1 MKSVIICDM
10 EGVIQKMNKGA
21 AEMFGYDPK
30 ELIGIKRV
38 SLFSPG
44 EIVLQNVLGW
54 LEKADIDGENN
65 IKTNFIRKD
74 GSTFGAEI
82 TITPNFANG
91 KDKPQTGYCGITKEL
106 DERVNIPIKFTT
118 KIIKGIA
125 ITRGGFTLASILP
138 MMIVAYILS
147 FYNILNL
154 LNAFISIL
162 GIICLHIFSNLY
174 NDFFDVSYG
183 SDEENKEYFNVGS
196 KSLMLRGAQ
205 ISGGSRAIELGLTTL
220 KKTSSL
226 GNIMLFLSIICLLIL
241 SFNSYIVTGS
251 SSNVF
256 MMSLIGATGVFL
268 GFFYTAKPLRLSARK
283 GLGELTIF
291 LAFGPLLTLGS
302 MFSMSNIS
310 IDLNSSI
317 IQTIFLIGIPLGL
330 LTTNILFINQFPDY
344 ESDKKTGKTNLVVIF
359 GKKISRWIY
368 LISNALIFVTLLSFI
383 KVMPSEFPFFN
394 KPPFYVGLF
403 CLLVYALYISV
414 GLIKKYNSRD
424 LVFYNIQTIYFQ
436 IIFCVVL
443 IISFYL

>member
-54 LEKADIDGENN
+54 LEKADKDGENN

-74 GSTFGAEI
+74 GSKFGAEI

-106 DERVNIPIKFTT
+106 EDRVNIPIKFTT

-162 GIICLHIFSNLY
+162 GVICLHIFSNLY

-196 KSLMLRGAQ
+196 KSLILRGAQ

-241 SFNSYIVTGS
+241 SFNSYLITGS

-256 MMSLIGATGVFL
+256 MMSLIAATGVFL

-317 IQTIFLIGIPLGL
+317 IQTIFFIGIPLGL

-368 LISNALIFVTLLSFI
+368 LISNALIFVTLLLFI
-383 KVMPSEFPFFN
+383 KVMPLEFPFFI

>member
-54 LEKADIDGENN
+54 LEKADKYGENN

-82 TITPNFANG
+82 IITPNFANG

-317 IQTIFLIGIPLGL
+317 IQTIFFIGIPLGL

>member
-1 MKSVIICDM
+1 L
-10 EGVIQKMNKGA
+10 GV
-21 AEMFGYDPK
+21 
-30 ELIGIKRV
+30 
-38 SLFSPG
+38 
-44 EIVLQNVLGW
+44 
-54 LEKADIDGENN
+54 
-65 IKTNFIRKD
+65 
-74 GSTFGAEI
+74 
-82 TITPNFANG
+82 
-91 KDKPQTGYCGITKEL
+91 
-106 DERVNIPIKFTT
+106 
-118 KIIKGIA
+118 
-125 ITRGGFTLASILP
+125 
-138 MMIVAYILS
+138 
-147 FYNILNL
+147 
-154 LNAFISIL
+154 
-162 GIICLHIFSNLY
+162 ICLHIFSNLY

-196 KSLMLRGAQ
+196 KSLFLRGAQ

-226 GNIMLFLSIICLLIL
+226 GNVMLFLSIICLLIL
-241 SFNSYIVTGS
+241 SLNSYMVTGS

-256 MMSLIGATGVFL
+256 MMSLIGAIGIFL

-317 IQTIFLIGIPLGL
+317 IQTIIFIGIPLGL

-368 LISNALIFVTLLSFI
+368 LISNALIFVTLISFI
-383 KVMPSEFPFFN
+383 KIMPSEFPFFN
-394 KPPFYVGLF
+394 KPLFYVGIF
-403 CLLVYALYISV
+403 CLLVYALYISF

-424 LVFYNIQTIYFQ
+424 LVLYNIQTIYFQ

>member
-54 LEKADIDGENN
+54 LEKADKDGENN

-106 DERVNIPIKFTT
+106 EDRVNIPIKFTT

-162 GIICLHIFSNLY
+162 GVICLHIFSNLY

-196 KSLMLRGAQ
+196 KSLILRGAQ

-317 IQTIFLIGIPLGL
+317 IQTIFFIGIPLGL

-344 ESDKKTGKTNLVVIF
+344 ESDKKTGKNNLVVIF

-403 CLLVYALYISV
+403 CLLVYALCISV

>member
-54 LEKADIDGENN
+54 LEKANKDGENN

-74 GSTFGAEI
+74 GSIFGAEI

-91 KDKPQTGYCGITKEL
+91 KDKPQTGYCGITNEL
-106 DERVNIPIKFTT
+106 EDRVNIPIKFTT

-138 MMIVAYILS
+138 MIIVAYILS

-154 LNAFISIL
+154 VNAFVSIL
-162 GIICLHIFSNLY
+162 GVICLHIFSNLY

-196 KSLMLRGAQ
+196 KSLILRGAQ
-205 ISGGSRAIELGLTTL
+205 ISGGSRAIELGLITL

-241 SFNSYIVTGS
+241 SFNSYIITGS

-256 MMSLIGATGVFL
+256 MMSLIAASGVFL

-317 IQTIFLIGIPLGL
+317 IQTIFFIGIPLGL

-383 KVMPSEFPFFN
+383 KVMPLEFPFFN

-403 CLLVYALYISV
+403 CLLVYALCISV

>member
-54 LEKADIDGENN
+54 LEKADKDGENN

-74 GSTFGAEI
+74 GSIFGAEI

-106 DERVNIPIKFTT
+106 EDRVNIPIKFTT

-162 GIICLHIFSNLY
+162 GVICLHIFSNLY

-196 KSLMLRGAQ
+196 KSLILRGAQ

-241 SFNSYIVTGS
+241 SFNSYIITGS

-256 MMSLIGATGVFL
+256 MMSLIAASGVFL

-317 IQTIFLIGIPLGL
+317 IQTIIFIGIPLGL

-368 LISNALIFVTLLSFI
+368 LISNALIFVTLISFI
-383 KVMPSEFPFFN
+383 KIMPSEFPFFN
-394 KPPFYVGLF
+394 KPLFYVGIF

-424 LVFYNIQTIYFQ
+424 LVLYNIQTIYFQ

>member
-54 LEKADIDGENN
+54 LEKADKDGENN

-74 GSTFGAEI
+74 GSIFGAEI

-106 DERVNIPIKFTT
+106 EDRVNIPIKFTT

-138 MMIVAYILS
+138 MIIVAYILS

-154 LNAFISIL
+154 VNAFVSIL
-162 GIICLHIFSNLY
+162 GVICLHIFSNLY

-196 KSLMLRGAQ
+196 KSLFLRGAQ

-226 GNIMLFLSIICLLIL
+226 GNVMLFLSIICLLIL
-241 SFNSYIVTGS
+241 SLNSYMVTKS

-256 MMSLIGATGVFL
+256 MMSLIGAIGVFL

-317 IQTIFLIGIPLGL
+317 IQTIIFIGIPLGL

-368 LISNALIFVTLLSFI
+368 LISNALIFVTLISFI
-383 KVMPSEFPFFN
+383 KIMPSEFPFFN
-394 KPPFYVGLF
+394 KPLFYVGIF

-424 LVFYNIQTIYFQ
+424 LVLYNIQTIYFQ

>member
-54 LEKADIDGENN
+54 LEKADKDGENN

-74 GSTFGAEI
+74 GSIFGAEI

-106 DERVNIPIKFTT
+106 EDRVNIPIKFTT

-162 GIICLHIFSNLY
+162 GVICLHIFSNLY

-196 KSLMLRGAQ
+196 KSLILRGAQ

-241 SFNSYIVTGS
+241 SFNSYIITGS

-256 MMSLIGATGVFL
+256 MMSLIAASGVFL

-317 IQTIFLIGIPLGL
+317 IQTIFFIGIPLGL

-368 LISNALIFVTLLSFI
+368 LISNALIFVTLISFI
-383 KVMPSEFPFFN
+383 KIMPSEFPFFN
-394 KPPFYVGLF
+394 KPLFYVGIF

>member
-54 LEKADIDGENN
+54 LEKADKDGENN

-106 DERVNIPIKFTT
+106 EDRVNIPIKFTT

-162 GIICLHIFSNLY
+162 GVICLHIFSNLY

-196 KSLMLRGAQ
+196 KSLILRGAQ

-241 SFNSYIVTGS
+241 SFNSYIITGS

-256 MMSLIGATGVFL
+256 MMSLIAASGVFL

-317 IQTIFLIGIPLGL
+317 IQTIFFIGIPLGL

-383 KVMPSEFPFFN
+383 KVMPLEFPFFN

-403 CLLVYALYISV
+403 CLLVYALCISV